1 MVVILHPS
9 RPISICVFALGV
21 GGERTKVSASNVPH
35 AQSGVISTQRFFS
48 VHYNKQCERE
58 CVGGGHGDEPRSTMQ
73 RYRTRMI
80 ISFQDAPDK
89 YYIIRKAHT
98 PLKLSS

>member
-1 MVVILHPS
+1 MVAILHPS
-9 RPISICVFALGV
+9 RSIPICVFALG
-21 GGERTKVSASNVPH
+21 GRTKASASNVPH